1 MFFFSNLGTMMTKH
15 KRRINTVA
23 RFKWKLAYTLI
34 KNPQLFINRKDALMQ
49 IFKQKEVEVDKE
61 LAFTR
66 I

>member
-1 MFFFSNLGTMMTKH
+1 MTKH

-61 LAFTR
+61 LASTR